1 MINKITIIGV
11 GLIGGSLAKAIK
23 ENNLAKVV
31 FGFGRDLNRL
41 EEAQKANV
49 IDQFSTN
56 LKDAIND
63 SDIVI
68 IATPVGSFQEILSE
82 IKPFLTSKIVISDVG
97 STKTN
102 IASIVSQTLGDYSN
116 YFIPAHPIAGKE
128 KSGFEASEANLFN
141 NRKVII
147 TPLET
152 SSPDSI
158 SLIQKMWEG
167 TGADVDFMSPES
179 HDELLGMTSHLPH
192 MLAFSLVNYLISK
205 NPSASIYAA
214 GGFKDFSRIASGDA
228 VMWRDICIQNKDQI
242 ISHIKGYQKTL
253 NSLVDAIENEN
264 SDELDLLFTSAKK
277 TRDSWVG

>member
-68 IATPVGSFQEILSE
+68 IATPVGSFKEILSE

-128 KSGFEASEANLFN
+128 KSGFEASESNLFN

-158 SLIQKMWEG
+158 NLIQKMWEG

>member
-102 IASIVSQTLGDYSN
+102 IASIVSQTLGNYSN

-152 SSPDSI
+152 SSPASI

-167 TGADVDFMSPES
+167 AGADVDFMSPES

-242 ISHIKGYQKTL
+242 VNHIKGYQKTL
-253 NSLVDAIENEN
+253 NSLTDAIENEN
-264 SDELDLLFTSAKK
+264 SDELDLLFTSAKN

>member
-11 GLIGGSLAKAIK
+11 GLIGVSLAKAIK
-23 ENNLAKVV
+23 KNNLSKIV
-31 FGFGRDLNRL
+31 FGFGRDSNRL
-41 EEAQKANV
+41 EEAQKANI
-49 IDQFSTN
+49 IDQVSNN
-56 LKDAIND
+56 LNEAVSD
-63 SDIVI
+63 SDIVV
-68 IATPVGSFQEILSE
+68 IATPVGSFKEILSE
-82 IKPFLTSKIVISDVG
+82 IKPFLTDKILITDVG

-102 IASIVSQTLGDYSN
+102 IVSIVKQILGEYSN
-116 YFIPAHPIAGKE
+116 FFVPAHPIAGKE
-128 KSGFEASEANLFN
+128 KSGFESSESSLFN
-141 NRKVII
+141 NKKVII

-152 SSPDSI
+152 NRAESI
-158 SLIQKMWEG
+158 NLIQKMWEG

-228 VMWRDICIQNKDQI
+228 VMWRDICIQNKNQI
-242 ISHIKGYQKTL
+242 IDHIKGYQKTL

-264 SDELDLLFTSAKK
+264 SDELDLLFTKAKK

>member
-41 EEAQKANV
+41 EKAQKANV

-56 LKDAIND
+56 LKDAINN

-128 KSGFEASEANLFN
+128 KSGFEASESNLFN

-158 SLIQKMWEG
+158 NLIQKMWEG

-242 ISHIKGYQKTL
+242 IDHIRGYQKTL

>member
-23 ENNLAKVV
+23 ENNLAKEV

-41 EEAQKANV
+41 KKAQKANV

-128 KSGFEASEANLFN
+128 KSGFEASESNLFN

-158 SLIQKMWEG
+158 NLIQKMWEG